1 MKNEIEFKFG
11 DYAIIEQ
18 KRHGVPNEM
27 FVHKVVGQLR
37 SNTWVDVPVRVP
49 ATETLHGEMEDI
61 CLCICCGIDETEVR
75 RYRVK
80 DMRRHSP
87 VSLVADEKRGSTIT
101 LQAVNELIAS
111 LESAGELSIRE
122 QKFLKLAKE
131 FKQLAAENVALKAG
145 ASYFSYGSEH
155 NFEWHKTAKEAV
167 EAAEAAI
174 DDYRGDACDG
184 WSEEVDSICWGIIM
198 QSSTKV
204 GERPRN
210 EDDRCDPAID
220 TVCDYALLPNIET
233 PATDTYL
240 ARIKADG
247 VAEREKAITFT
258 AAKKRTQDGVAL
270 IAIGKPYKIHNDDVI
285 GEFFIGERGRYG
297 VITMGRLD
305 YFTMSD
311 EYAWEFSL
319 REGAD
324 K

>member
-37 SNTWVDVPVRVP
+37 SNTWVDVPVSVP

-122 QKFLKLAKE
+122 QKFLKMAKT

-145 ASYFSYGSEH
+145 VTYFAYSPEYGFDYFKDKQS
-155 NFEWHKTAKEAV
+155 
-167 EAAEAAI
+167 AI
-174 DDYRGDACDG
+174 DTAQAEIDAYREDADDG
-184 WSEEVDSICWGIIM
+184 WSEDVQRVSWGVVIQQAQGFDAQGLHTSDSQHTYQTCNYRLVDS
-198 QSSTKV
+198 V
-204 GERPRN
+204 
-210 EDDRCDPAID
+210 
-220 TVCDYALLPNIET
+220 ET
-233 PATDTYL
+233 PATDRIV
-240 ARIKADG
+240 AGIKADG
-247 VAEREKAITFT
+247 VEEWVSNRGGRWNGTTEE
-258 AAKKRTQDGVAL
+258 AL
-270 IAIGKPYKIHNDDVI
+270 KFAQQ
-285 GEFFIGERGRYG
+285 
-297 VITMGRLD
+297 
-305 YFTMSD
+305 
-311 EYAWEFSL
+311 L